1 VISHSFCPP
10 RVVGQQDDL
19 LADYICTENFTQVL
33 NKSTEDLF
41 DLLRSLPC
49 QEEET
54 KAGDALESL
63 VVI

>member
-1 VISHSFCPP
+1 
-10 RVVGQQDDL
+10 VVGQQDDL